1 MQNIKYQNN
10 LTVFSNSITDV
21 LNFQFDEPINNS
33 EIRIY
38 STIRQLV
45 KKHNITNSNMQFNVS
60 DWNEGVYFYGIY
72 MEGELVKQGQ
82 TLIKH

>member
-1 MQNIKYQNN
+1 MQHIKYQNN

-72 MEGELVKQGQ
+72 MEGDLVKQGQ